1 MTRAEVEVLLRNQ
14 TQARERRPVS
24 FGGAA
29 CSCNP
34 FDPCDCGGRGQSVK
48 PEPGSDRKELTQLSL
63 VPPAA
68 LPPPVELV
76 LPLPPSWNRAFRT
89 AAQPTKARHVKGAF
103 RGERV
108 WTARVYKSK
117 EAEEYA
123 ATVGAH
129 VRRQLEEPFAR
140 DVMLR
145 VSGDIVMA
153 RAGCDLDDRF
163 KVLLDSLQGHVFV
176 NDEQVAE
183 FGRVRRLVD
192 SAHPHVRL
200 TFEPI
205 AVDRYGKATS

>member
-1 MTRAEVEVLLRNQ
+1 MTKAEVAVLLRNQ
-14 TQARERRPVS
+14 RVARARGEEPPPAHVATFRDGSSEVSIHVADWSPV
-24 FGGAA
+24 A
-29 CSCNP
+29 
-34 FDPCDCGGRGQSVK
+34 
-48 PEPGSDRKELTQLSL
+48 QLSL
-63 VPPAA
+63 VKPDA
-68 LPPPVELV
+68 LPPAVELV

-89 AAQPTKARHVKGAF
+89 AAQPTKARHVKGPF

-129 VRRQLEEPFAR
+129 VRRQLEEPFER
-140 DVMLR
+140 HVMLR
-145 VSGDIVMA
+145 VSGDVVMA

-163 KVLLDSLQGHVFV
+163 KVLLDSLQGHVFQ

-192 SAHPHVRL
+192 STNPHVRL
-200 TFEPI
+200 VFEPI

>member
-1 MTRAEVEVLLRNQ
+1 MTRAEVMKLLENQ
-14 TQARERRPVS
+14 RKARERRPVA

-29 CSCNP
+29 CACNP
-34 FDPCDCGGRGQSVK
+34 FDPCDCGGRGPSQQLVLVK
-48 PEPGSDRKELTQLSL
+48 PD
-63 VPPAA
+63 A
-68 LPPPVELV
+68 LPRAVELV

-89 AAQPTKARHVKGAF
+89 AAQPTKARHVKGPF

-145 VSGDIVMA
+145 VSGDVVMA

-192 SAHPHVRL
+192 STNPHVRL
-200 TFEPI
+200 VFEPI

>member
-1 MTRAEVEVLLRNQ
+1 MTRAEVAALLENQ
-14 TQARERRPVS
+14 RKARERRPVS

-48 PEPGSDRKELTQLSL
+48 PEPGSDRKELTQLAL
-63 VPPAA
+63 VKPDA
-68 LPPPVELV
+68 LPRAVELV
-76 LPLPPSWNRAFRT
+76 LPLPPSWNRVF
-89 AAQPTKARHVKGAF
+89 KARAVPVG
-103 RGERV
+103 RGKF
-108 WTARVYKSK
+108 TAQVYKSQ
-117 EAEEYA
+117 EAKQYA

-129 VRRQLEEPFAR
+129 VRRQLEEPFPR
-140 DVMLR
+140 HVMLR

-192 SAHPHVRL
+192 STNPHVRL
-200 TFEPI
+200 VFEPI

>member
-1 MTRAEVEVLLRNQ
+1 MTRAEVEVLLENQ
-14 TQARERRPVS
+14 RKARERRPVS

-29 CSCNP
+29 CACNP
-34 FDPCDCGGRGQSVK
+34 LDPCDCGAR
-48 PEPGSDRKELTQLSL
+48 PAQLSL
-63 VPPAA
+63 VKPDP
-68 LPPPVELV
+68 LPRGVELV

-89 AAQPTKARHVKGAF
+89 AAQPTKARHAKGPF

-108 WTARVYKSK
+108 WTARVYKSQ

-129 VRRQLEEPFAR
+129 VRRQLEEPFER
-140 DVMLR
+140 HVMLR
-145 VSGDIVMA
+145 VSGDVVMA

-192 SAHPHVRL
+192 SSNPHVRL
-200 TFEPI
+200 VFEPI
-205 AVDRYGKATS
+205 AVDRYGKAIS

>member
-1 MTRAEVEVLLRNQ
+1 MTRAEVEALLENQ
-14 TQARERRPVS
+14 RKARERRPVS

-34 FDPCDCGGRGQSVK
+34 LDPCDCGARPSQLTLVK
-48 PEPGSDRKELTQLSL
+48 PD
-63 VPPAA
+63 A

-76 LPLPPSWNRAFRT
+76 LPLPPSWNRVF
-89 AAQPTKARHVKGAF
+89 KARAVPVG
-103 RGERV
+103 RGKF
-108 WTARVYKSK
+108 TAQVYKSQ
-117 EAEEYA
+117 EAKQYA

-129 VRRQLEEPFAR
+129 VRRQLEEPFPR
-140 DVMLR
+140 HVMLR
-145 VSGDIVMA
+145 VSGDVVMA

-192 SAHPHVRL
+192 STNPHVRL

>member
-1 MTRAEVEVLLRNQ
+1 MTRAEVEALLRNQ
-14 TQARERRPVS
+14 RVAR
-24 FGGAA
+24 A
-29 CSCNP
+29 
-34 FDPCDCGGRGQSVK
+34 RGEEPPPAHVTTIRSGDTETSVWVADWSEV
-48 PEPGSDRKELTQLSL
+48 PQLSL
-63 VPPAA
+63 VKPDA
-68 LPPPVELV
+68 LPRAVELV

-89 AAQPTKARHVKGAF
+89 AAQPTKARHTKGAF

-129 VRRQLEEPFAR
+129 VRRQLEEPFER
-140 DVMLR
+140 HVMLR
-145 VSGDIVMA
+145 VSGDVVMA

-192 SAHPHVRL
+192 SSNPHVRL